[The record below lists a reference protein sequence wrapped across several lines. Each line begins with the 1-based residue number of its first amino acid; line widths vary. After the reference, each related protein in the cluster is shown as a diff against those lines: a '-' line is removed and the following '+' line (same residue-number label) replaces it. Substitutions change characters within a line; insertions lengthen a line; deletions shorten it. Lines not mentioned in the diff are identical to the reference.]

1 MFVSGSWRNRLQCFW
16 NASAID
22 EEGVIGYHA
31 ATVAPPKT
39 QPSAAA
45 LLPSMK
51 IFFPTAFARFTRIP
65 SGHASLASA

>member
-1 MFVSGSWRNRLQCFW
+1 M
-16 NASAID
+16 
-22 EEGVIGYHA
+22 IGYHA

-51 IFFPTAFARFTRIP
+51 IFFPTASARRTRIP
-65 SGHASLASA
+65 SGQESFASA